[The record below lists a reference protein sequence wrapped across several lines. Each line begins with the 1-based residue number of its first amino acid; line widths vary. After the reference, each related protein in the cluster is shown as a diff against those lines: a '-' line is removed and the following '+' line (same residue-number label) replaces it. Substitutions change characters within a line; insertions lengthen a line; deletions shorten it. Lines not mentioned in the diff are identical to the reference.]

1 METAGLIE
9 SFQEFKEFKDIDR
22 ETLMKIL
29 EDVFR
34 NMIQKKYGS
43 DDNYDFI
50 INIDK
55 GDLEVWRN
63 RTIVEKGEVEDDN
76 REIAYEDAIKIE
88 PDFEVGEEVSEEVKL
103 LDFGRRAVLSVRQN
117 LISRVLDIEKE
128 DLFET
133 YKEKVGTI
141 VTGEVYQIWK
151 REILILD
158 DEENELILPKSEQIP
173 TDYFKKGDNV
183 RAVVLKVEMRNNN
196 PQIILSRTSPVFLER
211 LFEGEVPEI
220 YDGLITIKKIVRVP
234 GERAK
239 VAVESY
245 DERIDPVGACVG
257 MKGARIHGIV
267 RELGNENIDV
277 INFSGNDS
285 LFISRALSPAKIT
298 SINLDDENGK
308 AEVYLK
314 PDQVSLA
321 IGKGGFNI
329 KLAGE
334 LTGYDID
341 VYRDT
346 EEEVDDVQLDEFT
359 DELDGWVIAALKS
372 IGCDTARSVLEIPVA
387 DLVRRTDLEEE
398 TVKEVVDV
406 LAAEFED

>member
-1 METAGLIE
+1 METTGLIE

-63 RTIVEKGEVEDDN
+63 RTIVQKGEVEDDN
-76 REIAYEDAIKIE
+76 REISYEDAIKIE

-158 DEENELILPKSEQIP
+158 DEENELVYRIVGSDESSVASGKISYE
-173 TDYFKKGDNV
+173 
-183 RAVVLKVEMRNNN
+183 
-196 PQIILSRTSPVFLER
+196 SP
-211 LFEGEVPEI
+211 I
-220 YDGLITIKKIVRVP
+220 
-234 GERAK
+234 A
-239 VAVESY
+239 
-245 DERIDPVGACVG
+245 
-257 MKGARIHGIV
+257 
-267 RELGNENIDV
+267 
-277 INFSGNDS
+277 
-285 LFISRALSPAKIT
+285 RALM
-298 SINLDDENGK
+298 GK
-308 AEVYLK
+308 APGDEVVVQTPK
-314 PDQVSLA
+314 
-321 IGKGGFNI
+321 GKR
-329 KLAGE
+329 
-334 LTGYDID
+334 T
-341 VYRDT
+341 
-346 EEEVDDVQLDEFT
+346 
-359 DELDGWVIAALKS
+359 
-372 IGCDTARSVLEIPVA
+372 LEII
-387 DLVRRTDLEEE
+387 
-398 TVKEVVDV
+398 EVHYC
-406 LAAEFED
+406 